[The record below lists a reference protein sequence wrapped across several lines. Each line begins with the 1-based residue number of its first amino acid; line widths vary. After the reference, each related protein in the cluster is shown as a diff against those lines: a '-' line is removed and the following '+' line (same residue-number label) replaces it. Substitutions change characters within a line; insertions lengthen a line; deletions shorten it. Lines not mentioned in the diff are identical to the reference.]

1 MGFSNMNGLP
11 RIPHYEEAA
20 FVYKNIKPIR
30 GTEIRPLGSRSAKHY
45 AIEKRGESY
54 VCTLYGHPV
63 IKYHKEV
70 GDTGNTEYV
79 TEISLRGY
87 NTQTTRGFITQVL
100 GTPCYQFREN
110 TFIDID
116 RRVIKK
122 SERRYVVRG
131 SYYLP
136 ADYTMR
142 VRDGE
147 VLNPVPVTKKVID
160 REVTKNLR
168 EKYKESMADA
178 GVMLDL
184 GLAQFVRGFGMPNG
198 GYDPSLKI
206 SEYRREF
213 LADLTREE
221 MAEYLWIVG
230 SALLDG
236 SWRRNNTTWNV
247 RTQNVEI
254 TPLPQPASR
263 PFIVAALYDVAKWD
277 NVDIYKEVELPAGQR
292 V

>member
-1 MGFSNMNGLP
+1 MRFANMNGLP
-11 RIPHYEEAA
+11 RIENFAA
-20 FVYKNIKPIR
+20 AERVYNSIKPIR
-30 GTEIRPLGSRSAKHY
+30 GTTLRPLGKRRDKHF
-45 AIEKRGESY
+45 AIEKISDTQY
-54 VCTLYGHPV
+54 VCTLYGHRV
-63 IKYHKEV
+63 ITYTKETAPGEGTLGEV
-70 GDTGNTEYV
+70 SLCGYDTM
-79 TEISLRGY
+79 
-87 NTQTTRGFITQVL
+87 TTRGFITRVL
-100 GTPCYQFREN
+100 GTPCYQFKKN

-136 ADYTMR
+136 ANHTLQIR
-142 VRDGE
+142 HGE
-147 VLNPVPVTKKVID
+147 VLNPVAVKKKVLD
-160 REVTKNLR
+160 REITKNLR

-178 GVMLDL
+178 EAMLSL
-184 GLAQFVRGFGMPNG
+184 GLARFVPRLGMSDG
-198 GYDPSLKI
+198 GYDPRGKI

-221 MAEYLWIVG
+221 MTEYLWIVG

-236 SWRRNNTTWNV
+236 AWRRNKTTWNV

-277 NVDIYKEVELPAGQR
+277 NVDIYKEVELPVGQR
-292 V
+292 A

>member
-1 MGFSNMNGLP
+1 MGFSEVKHLP

-20 FVYKNIKPIR
+20 FRFKNIKPIR
-30 GTEIRPLGSRSAKHY
+30 GTEIRPLGSRRAKHY

-63 IKYHKEV
+63 ITYHKEV
-70 GDTGNTEYV
+70 GDTGNTEYI
-79 TEISLRGY
+79 TKISLCGH
-87 NTQTTRGFITQVL
+87 NTQTTRRFIRQVL
-100 GTPCYQFREN
+100 DAPCYQFKKN

-131 SYYLP
+131 AYYLP

-198 GYDPSLKI
+198 GYDPSQKI
-206 SEYRREF
+206 LGYRREF

-236 SWRRNNTTWNV
+236 AWRRNKTTWNMN
-247 RTQNVEI
+247 TQNYETI
-254 TPLPQPASR
+254 PLPQPASR
-263 PFIVAALYDVAKWD
+263 PFIVGALYDVAKWD
-277 NVDIYKEVELPAGQR
+277 DVDIYKEVELPVGQR